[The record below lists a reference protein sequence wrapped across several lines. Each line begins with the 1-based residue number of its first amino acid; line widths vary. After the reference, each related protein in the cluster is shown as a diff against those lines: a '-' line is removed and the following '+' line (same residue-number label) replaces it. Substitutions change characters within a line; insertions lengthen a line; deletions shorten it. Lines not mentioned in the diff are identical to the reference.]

1 MSVIVTQPITYLYF
15 VFKKKMLQEKQNLSA
30 VFFMKAM
37 HLCLTSSLWR
47 GQRSHSL
54 IRGVNES
61 CVSFPQASTIN
72 SPTPVHLKEKY
83 SVVSMK
89 KNLYRCLYSILSK
102 CQVLF
107 CFFLNFV
114 VFLFVRD
121 VIRILTKSFVC
132 RKSAQ
137 VDD

>member
-1 MSVIVTQPITYLYF
+1 
-15 VFKKKMLQEKQNLSA
+15 MLQEKQNLSA

-54 IRGVNES
+54 TRGGSVNES
-61 CVSFPQASTIN
+61 RVSFPQASTIN

-107 CFFLNFV
+107 CFFK
-114 VFLFVRD
+114 
-121 VIRILTKSFVC
+121 ILSSFFSFVM
-132 RKSAQ
+132 SFGY
-137 VDD
+137 